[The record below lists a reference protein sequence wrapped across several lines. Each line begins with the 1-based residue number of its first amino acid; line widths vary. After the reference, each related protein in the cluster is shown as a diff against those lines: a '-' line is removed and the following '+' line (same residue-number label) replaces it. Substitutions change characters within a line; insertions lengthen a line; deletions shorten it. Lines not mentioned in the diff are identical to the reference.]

1 MEARASLYSLVLLL
15 TPVRPVSVG
24 ATVGHQVHAA
34 FLHAVR
40 AVAPD
45 LAEALH
51 AQGRARPFTVSPLQ
65 GVPRARDG
73 RVLLSPEHTYWLRL
87 SLLDAALYAHFMEYF
102 LDPARRPLLR
112 VGRGELLVR
121 EILSTPG
128 AHPWSGHT
136 TWAVL
141 AQVEPA
147 DRLGLH
153 FVTPTAFSLG
163 TRSWGKQTLPLPVPE
178 LVFSSLARTW
188 NLWAPPELHV
198 DRSAV
203 ERFAC
208 EGVVVAGMRNGQTR
222 MLQFKH
228 APQTGFVGQ
237 VFYDIKEQDG
247 EMARVLNG
255 LAEFAFYA
263 GVGMKTAMGMG
274 MVRPLRRQR
283 EGGAS
288 K

>member
-34 FLHAVR
+34 FLHTVR

-87 SLLDAALYAHFMEYF
+87 SLLDAALYAHLVDFFVY
-102 LDPARRPLLR
+102 LTHHPLLR
-112 VGRGELLVR
+112 LGNGELFVR
-121 EILSTPG
+121 EIVTTPE
-128 AHPWSGHT
+128 AHPWAGAV
-136 TWAVL
+136 TWAAL
-141 AQVEPA
+141 CETERRS
-147 DRLGLH
+147 RLGLH

-163 TRSWGKQTLPLPVPE
+163 TRSWGKQTLPLPLPE

-198 DRSAV
+198 DRIAV
-203 ERFAC
+203 ERFAR
-208 EGVVVAGMRNGQTR
+208 EGVVVAGMRDVQTR
-222 MLQFKH
+222 MLQFKRS
-228 APQTGFVGQ
+228 PQVGFVGR
-237 VFYDIKEQDG
+237 VFYDIKDPDE
-247 EMARVLNG
+247 EMGRLFNV

-263 GVGMKTAMGMG
+263 GVGMKRTMGMG
-274 MVRPLRRQR
+274 MVRRLV
-283 EGGAS
+283 